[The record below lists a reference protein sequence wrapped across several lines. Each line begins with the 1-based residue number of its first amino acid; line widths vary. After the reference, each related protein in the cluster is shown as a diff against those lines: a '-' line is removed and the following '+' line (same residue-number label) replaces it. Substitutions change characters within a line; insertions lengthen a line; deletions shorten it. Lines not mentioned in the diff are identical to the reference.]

1 MEKINVIIIDDEQE
15 ACSNLQNILNEFIEE
30 QINIL
35 AFANSTGEAEE
46 KITRLQPDAIFLDI
60 EMANENAFQFLERM
74 QPFQFE
80 IIFVTAYDEYA
91 VRAFK
96 LNAVDYILKPINI
109 AELNEAVKKLSEKL
123 RLKRLLQ
130 HQTPD
135 YGDLAQQMNQKKKQH
150 QIILRDKND
159 LEVVPFKDVLYVKAM
174 GSYAQIVF
182 LKGNTEKSLVMSRSI
197 ADYED
202 MLPSD
207 IFFRAHKSY
216 LVNCQF
222 VKKII
227 REEQLSVELTNTTV
241 LPVSRRRLS
250 DMILF
255 LKNHDLDN

>member
-46 KITRLQPDAIFLDI
+46 KINKLQPDAIFLDI

-130 HQTPD
+130 HQTSD
-135 YGDLAQQMNQKKKQH
+135 YSDLAQQMNQKKKQH

-222 VKKII
+222 VKRII

-250 DMILF
+250 EMILF
-255 LKNHDLDN
+255 LKNHNLNN